1 MKCVQSYPLSDVLF
15 IIFQENKG
23 LNSSH
28 HSSSAASSRWP
39 PLLHPQTEAQIY
51 QVPVDLEPPNYSR
64 PLLNQNATRTM
75 QERQQSRQTRLSHS
89 AFVRSRQHSHGS
101 PPPTSSAATAA
112 AAAAMAAEDLWL
124 LQQNEFQ
131 GLSKSHA
138 RPNSHI
144 YMDLDSSSSSESG
157 IGPGPGTTATTT
169 RKSLSNYVVSQ
180 C

>member
-15 IIFQENKG
+15 IMLQESSQG

-28 HSSSAASSRWP
+28 HSSSSRWP

-124 LQQNEFQ
+124 LQQNKFQ
-131 GLSKSHA
+131 DLSNSHA